1 MLKINN
7 ISKAYAKS
15 DGTVHALKDVSLHVT
30 EGEFVGIQGSS
41 GCGKTTLLLA
51 AGALL
56 EPSSGSVELDGQDIY
71 EVGSEERA
79 AIRALKIGFVFQ
91 QFHLVPYL
99 SVLENVLSPSLALP
113 GNDGDERAR
122 ALISTFGLDDRID
135 HVPSEL
141 SSGECQRVALARAL
155 LNEPKLLLAD
165 EPTGNLDSCNA
176 NIVIESLIQFAE
188 AGGCV
193 LMVTHSASVAGRA
206 QRTIRLEAGSILCDA

>member
-1 MLKINN
+1 MLKIKN
-7 ISKAYAKS
+7 ISKAYVKS

-30 EGEFVGIQGSS
+30 EGEFVSIQGSS
-41 GCGKTTLLLA
+41 GSGKTTLLLA

-56 EPSSGSVELDGQDIY
+56 EPTAGNVELDGDDLY
-71 EVGSEERA
+71 AAGPEERA
-79 AIRALKIGFVFQ
+79 AIRARKIGFVFQ

-99 SVLENVLSPSLALP
+99 SVLENVLSPSLALS
-113 GNDGDERAR
+113 GNGADERAGE
-122 ALISTFGLDDRID
+122 LIRTFGLDHRIG

-176 NIVIESLIQFAE
+176 DIVLDSLTQFAE

-193 LMVTHSASVAGRA
+193 LMVTHSASVAHRA
-206 QRTIRLEAGSILCDA
+206 HRTLRFEAGSILGA

>member
-7 ISKAYAKS
+7 ISKVYSKS
-15 DGTVHALKDVSLHVT
+15 DGAVHALKDVSMHVT

-56 EPSSGSVELDGQDIY
+56 EPSAGSVELDGDDLY
-71 EVGSEERA
+71 EVDPEQRA
-79 AIRALKIGFVFQ
+79 ALRAQKIGFVFQ

-122 ALISTFGLDDRID
+122 GLIGTFGLDHRIN

-176 NIVIESLIQFAE
+176 DIVLESLTKFAE

-206 QRTIRLEAGSILCDA
+206 HRTIRLEAGSILDV

>member
-1 MLKINN
+1 MLKIKN
-7 ISKAYAKS
+7 ISKDYSKS

-56 EPSSGSVELDGQDIY
+56 EPSAGSVTLDGEDLY
-71 EVGSEERA
+71 AVGLEERA
-79 AIRALKIGFVFQ
+79 VIRARKIGFVFQ

-99 SVLENVLSPSLALP
+99 SVLENVLSPSLATP
-113 GNDGDERAR
+113 GDDGDERAR
-122 ALISTFGLDDRID
+122 ELIGTFGLNDRIN
-135 HVPSEL
+135 HVPFEL

-176 NIVIESLIQFAE
+176 NIVIESLTRFAE

-206 QRTIRLEAGSILCDA
+206 HRTIRLEAGSILGDA

>member
-7 ISKAYAKS
+7 ISKAYTKS
-15 DGTVHALKDVSLHVT
+15 DGAVHALKDVSLHVT

-41 GCGKTTLLLA
+41 GSGKTTLLLA

-56 EPSSGSVELDGQDIY
+56 EPTAGTVELDGEDLY
-71 EVGSEERA
+71 AAGSEERA
-79 AIRALKIGFVFQ
+79 GLRAGKIGFVFQ

-99 SVLENVLSPSLALP
+99 TVLENVLSPSLALP
-113 GNDGDERAR
+113 DNGAERR
-122 ALISTFGLDDRID
+122 AEELTDTFGLDHRIG
-135 HVPSEL
+135 HLPSEL

-155 LNEPKLLLAD
+155 LNQPKLLLAD

-176 NIVIESLIQFAE
+176 NIVLESLTQFAE

-206 QRTIRLEAGSILCDA
+206 HRTIRLETGSILPA

>member
-7 ISKAYAKS
+7 ISKAYSKS
-15 DGTVHALKDVSLHVT
+15 DGAVHALKDVSLHVT

-41 GCGKTTLLLA
+41 GSGKTTLLLA

-56 EPSSGSVELDGQDIY
+56 EPTAGTVELDGEDLY
-71 EVGSEERA
+71 AAGSEERA
-79 AIRALKIGFVFQ
+79 ERRAEKIGFVFQ

-99 SVLENVLSPSLALP
+99 TVLENVLSPSLALP
-113 GNDGDERAR
+113 DSDGAERR
-122 ALISTFGLDDRID
+122 AEELIGTFGLDHRIG
-135 HVPSEL
+135 HLPSEL

-155 LNEPKLLLAD
+155 LNQPKLLLAD

-176 NIVIESLIQFAE
+176 NIVLESLTQFAE

-206 QRTIRLEAGSILCDA
+206 HRAIRLETGSILPA